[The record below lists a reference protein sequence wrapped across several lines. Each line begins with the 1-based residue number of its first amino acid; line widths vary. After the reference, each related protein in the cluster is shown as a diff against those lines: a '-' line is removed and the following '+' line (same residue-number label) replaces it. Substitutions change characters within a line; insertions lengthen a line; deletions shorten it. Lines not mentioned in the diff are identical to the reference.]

1 MIWLLLIWGCT
12 SIFNYNLR
20 FPDLVWIFSNFISTM
35 KCHKILIMKTL
46 SNQNRAFFL
55 DFLHWHIF
63 VMTPRMMI
71 VNMKSA
77 PPTPDPIMDKYMWSL
92 SSFSNARMEK
102 SNTFLISCRNTC
114 PNVTCDIMM
123 AVIHLVLHC
132 AILCC
137 YNNTLNDS
145 KYWFRS
151 VLMFSF
157 PSNCLW
163 TCLCCLAMALTM
175 TACKK

>member
-1 MIWLLLIWGCT
+1 MLFSSTSSIDTFLSWLQEWWLWIWKVRHQFRIQ
-12 SIFNYNLR
+12 S
-20 FPDLVWIFSNFISTM
+20 WINT
-35 KCHKILIMKTL
+35 CDPL
-46 SNQNRAFFL
+46 
-55 DFLHWHIF
+55 
-63 VMTPRMMI
+63 
-71 VNMKSA
+71 A
-77 PPTPDPIMDKYMWSL
+77 PSPMLGWKWN
-92 SSFSNARMEK
+92 SSYKRWKK
-102 SNTFLISCRNTC
+102 SNTFLISCRKTC